1 MERGTVEA
9 FVGIDI
15 GTTSVCG
22 VALNADGKRLASARR
37 ANDSHV
43 SDLPASRREASPNRV
58 LELCVEVLRDV
69 SERLRETGLRP
80 LSVGLAGQMHGG
92 LVLSDGFEPLTNF
105 ITWQDERA
113 AEEMADGGPTFLEQF
128 MESADERAVADTG
141 CRPSTGYLGLTLYWM
156 VRTGGMPAEAR
167 RAAFIHDWVA
177 AKLCGNAPVTSPG
190 NAASTG
196 LFNVRAGEWDR
207 RLLEVV
213 GVTADLLP
221 PVLEAGTPM
230 GTLCPGMAEAT
241 GLTGDTTVHTPLGD
255 NQASVLA
262 SLSSWRDQV
271 LVNVGTGGQVSAVT
285 DQFISTPSLEARPF
299 VEGRL
304 LCCGASLR
312 GGAALDYL
320 AHHYRRVLESIGDAA
335 LSQAAVLG
343 RLVELARQTPGGAD
357 GLTVEPFFGGRR
369 ADSTTRGRVHGMTDA
384 NNTPGHW
391 ARAFIEG
398 IVAELASYYRAMKAE
413 GLAERSLLVGSGNGM
428 RLNDVMRDAAVGA
441 FRMPAVLP
449 AWQEESACGAALAAM
464 VGVGAVPSFEQ
475 TTELVRHEPAAQKP

>member
-9 FVGIDI
+9 FIGIDI
-15 GTTSVCG
+15 GTTSICG
-22 VALNADGKRLASARR
+22 VALNAGGELLASARR

-43 SDLPASRREASPNRV
+43 EGLPSSRREASPNRV

-69 SERLRETGLRP
+69 TERLRETGLRP
-80 LSVGLAGQMHGG
+80 VSVGLAGQMHGG
-92 LVLSDGFEPLTNF
+92 LVLGDGLEPLTNF

-113 AEEMADGGPTFLEQF
+113 GEEVGDGGPTFLEQF
-128 MESADERAVADTG
+128 MESADEQAVADTG

-156 VRTGGMPAEAR
+156 NCTQSLPEGAR
-167 RAAFIHDWVA
+167 GAAFIHDWVA

-196 LFNVRAGEWDR
+196 LFNVRAGEWEP
-207 RLLEVV
+207 RLLAVA
-213 GVTADLLP
+213 GIAADLLP

-230 GTLCPGMAEAT
+230 GTLCPEMAEAT

-271 LVNVGTGGQVSAVT
+271 VVNVGTGGQVSAVT
-285 DQFISTPSLEARPF
+285 DRFIATPDLEARPF
-299 VEGRL
+299 VDGRM

-320 AHHYRRVLESIGDAA
+320 AHHYRRVLESIGDAG
-335 LSQAAVLG
+335 LSQAAVLD
-343 RLVELARQTPGGAD
+343 RLVELAREAPGGAD
-357 GLTVEPFFGGRR
+357 GLIVEPFFGGRR
-369 ADSTTRGRVHGMTDA
+369 ADSSARGRVGGMTDA

-398 IVAELASYYRAMKAE
+398 IVAELGSYYRAMKEE

-441 FRMPAVLP
+441 FCMPAVLP

-475 TTELVRHEPAAQKP
+475 STELVRHEQPSQRP